1 MKLMIILL
9 FRNLNVIKVK
19 YVMLNICGRKRVKDE
34 RRNRQEENER

>member
-19 YVMLNICGRKRVKDE
+19 YVMLNTYGRKRVKGE
-34 RRNRQEENER
+34 RRNKQKENER